1 LPIGDWRLTIDGL
14 PIERLTIDALSNAD
28 WWLPI
33 DNQQSVDRQSTI
45 NNPSIGTRQSSIG
58 NDFVGRQLF
67 LR

>member
-33 DNQQSVDRQSTI
+33 DNQQSVDRHSAI
-45 NNPSIGTRQSSIG
+45 VNRQ
-58 NDFVGRQLF
+58 
-67 LR
+67 